1 MKPFHF
7 VLTLSL
13 AFLASLPSHTRA
25 QDAPK
30 TEPPRAQAPVEK
42 PKPQKTRKEAEK
54 EFAEAMTGC
63 QLIGQFTVEGKAE
76 AGNQKP
82 DRYLIAGV
90 QKVQGDH
97 WTFTYVHRGIPIP
110 LVLRVLW
117 AGNTPVMTL
126 DEFTI
131 AGMGTFSARV
141 MFDLNSDLYAGTWQH
156 GDVGGLMFGRI
167 ERANQPER
175 ATSNVHKRLEQK
187 VALNFKREPLQ
198 DAFITIAKQCQ
209 CEVTI
214 DGDALKTEGY
224 TKNMPQTFELNDT
237 GLAAIRKIV
246 DRYDGMCL
254 VIPDG
259 TQPFVITTESFA
271 RKRGLKIHN
280 FTEPGAP
287 ANAKTP

>member
-1 MKPFHF
+1 MKPFRF

-13 AFLASLPSHTRA
+13 AFLTSLPSHARA

-30 TEPPRAQAPVEK
+30 TEPPKAQTPVEK

-131 AGMGTFSARV
+131 AGMGTFSARL
-141 MFDLNSDLYAGTWQH
+141 MFDLNADLYAGTWQH

-167 ERANQPER
+167 ERANRPER
-175 ATSNVHKRLEQK
+175 ATSDVHEKLQKK
-187 VALNFKREPLQ
+187 VAVAFNREPLKN
-198 DAFITIAKQCQ
+198 AFLEIAKQCQ
-209 CEVTI
+209 CDVTI
-214 DGDALKTEGY
+214 DKDALKSEGY
-224 TKNMPQTFELNDT
+224 TQNMAQSFELEGT

-246 DRYDGMCL
+246 ERYDEMCL

-259 TQPFVITTESFA
+259 AKPFVITTEDFA
-271 RKRGLKIHN
+271 RKQGLKIHV
-280 FTEPGAP
+280 F
-287 ANAKTP
+287 AKPVGQGSGK

>member
-1 MKPFHF
+1 MKRSFF

-13 AFLASLPSHTRA
+13 SFLASLSSHSLA
-25 QDAPK
+25 QDTPK
-30 TEPPRAQAPVEK
+30 TEPPKPQTPVEK

-63 QLIGQFTVEGKAE
+63 QLVGKFTVEGKAE
-76 AGNQKP
+76 EGNQKP

-97 WTFTYVHRGIPIP
+97 WAFTYVHRGIPIP

-141 MFDLNSDLYAGTWQH
+141 MFDLNSNLYAGTWQH
-156 GDVGGLMFGRI
+156 GDGGGLMFGKI
-167 ERANQPER
+167 ERANRSDR
-175 ATSNVHKRLEQK
+175 ATSVIYQKLKKNVA
-187 VALNFKREPLQ
+187 VVFKREPLR
-198 DAFITIAKQCQ
+198 DAFLEIAKQCQ

-214 DGDALKTEGY
+214 DRDALKTEGY
-224 TKNMPQTFELNDT
+224 TQNMPQSFELEGT

-246 DRYDGMCL
+246 DRYDDMCL

-259 TQPFVITTESFA
+259 EKTFVITTEDFA
-271 RKRGLKIHN
+271 RKQGLKIHE
-280 FTEPGAP
+280 FAKPGTT
-287 ANAKTP
+287 K